1 MQIAVQPPSKT
12 VYQRILKPFP
22 SVVLAPKGTQR
33 PATRTLDIS
42 ACVVAPPNGGS
53 HVLDYENDPY

>member
-22 SVVLAPKGTQR
+22 SVYLILPPLQTNGT
-33 PATRTLDIS
+33 S
-42 ACVVAPPNGGS
+42 PPPQA
-53 HVLDYENDPY
+53 HPTEH

>member
-22 SVVLAPKGTQR
+22 SVYLIVPAANDQGTSVRFLFGSTTFSLNAMQLQGGR
-33 PATRTLDIS
+33 IS
-42 ACVVAPPNGGS
+42 
-53 HVLDYENDPY
+53 